1 MERQTSN
8 HPTARGALMFLSLEV
23 RSYKTQSPQHCHD
36 HTQLVLPI
44 RGRMEIDVDGRGGFI
59 DQSLAALVK

>member
-1 MERQTSN
+1 
-8 HPTARGALMFLSLEV
+8 MFLSLEV